1 MSVAR
6 TRAPG
11 RFAAAGFLG
20 GFAVGVL
27 LWSGQQHVRRRDLF
41 SPFAMRRFAALTYLR
56 GQPTL
61 ETARLLRDYIRWEK
75 RADLRRRARH
85 LLERVERKLA

>member
-1 MSVAR
+1 MSLVHTR
-6 TRAPG
+6 TPG

-20 GFAVGVL
+20 GFALGIV
-27 LWSGQQHVRRRDLF
+27 LWSGQQHARRRDLF
-41 SPFAMRRFAALTYLR
+41 SPRALRRFAALTYLR

-61 ETARLLRDYIRWEK
+61 ETARLLRDYVRWEQ
-75 RADLRRRARH
+75 RPDLRRRARH